1 MDEALPGDPKFKKIF
16 GFPGMEAMMKVNLKY
31 INGLRTEQGQQ
42 EMSWAEYLDE
52 VLLLIEDI
60 TNGTP

>member
-1 MDEALPGDPKFKKIF
+1 MPEIPGDPKIKKVF

-31 INGLRTEQGQQ
+31 INGLRQEQGQS
-42 EMSWAEYLDE
+42 EMSWEEYLDE

-60 TNGTP
+60 TNGTT

>member
-1 MDEALPGDPKFKKIF
+1 MPEVPGDPKIKKIF

-31 INGLRTEQGQQ
+31 INGLRQEQGASV
-42 EMSWAEYLDE
+42 MTWTEYLDE

-60 TNGTP
+60 NNGQT